1 MSNIGDMMQK
11 AQVMKQKMEEMQV
24 KVLDMEVEGQAGA
37 GMVKIVANGKG
48 ELKKIDIDPSVI
60 DPSEKELL
68 EDLII
73 AAVND
78 AKSKGERMVTAET
91 QKIMTDMGLPAGLDL
106 PF

>member
-1 MSNIGDMMQK
+1 MTNLSDMMQK

-37 GMVKIVANGKG
+37 GMVKVVANGKG
-48 ELKKIDIDPSVI
+48 EIKKLDIDPSAI
-60 DPSEKELL
+60 DPNDKELL
-68 EDLII
+68 EDLVI

-78 AKSKGERMVTAET
+78 AKSKGERMVAAET
-91 QKIMTDMGLPAGLDL
+91 QKIMSDMGLPAGLDL